1 MNSSLPNRQLSS
13 GLASDANG
21 AGYQLGAPGT
31 HSCCGTHSD
40 WTLSV
45 GVTMLNWFSVASCF
59 FIAYLS
65 IRALKDSFNSSA
77 VPEPHTTPLRK
88 NHRSGLMTGFIVGIS
103 NPKDIIFLFFPHNSS
118 T

>member
-1 MNSSLPNRQLSS
+1 
-13 GLASDANG
+13 
-21 AGYQLGAPGT
+21 
-31 HSCCGTHSD
+31 
-40 WTLSV
+40 
-45 GVTMLNWFSVASCF
+45 MLNWFNLAGCF

-103 NPKDIIFLFFPHNSS
+103 NPKDIIFFVFFPQFINVTTSLQGSIAMLSIARIIIDLSIWMAYIFLMRQQFVHKYR
-118 T
+118 